1 MTALFGGAHIGVNQ
15 LPISISATSQF
26 RAHIVTALATTQKAG
41 QKRHIAAGPAVALG
55 FVHVQHRL
63 YSYPV
68 CTGDNAGMF
77 PHCHNPIFHRA
88 NLSSLARALERAVV
102 GHNTVLTVKLRWLSK
117 KVYVVLLEILIRR
130 IISNHINRIC
140 QNTPDGKACELL
152 AALCDTAVL

>member
-1 MTALFGGAHIGVNQ
+1 
-15 LPISISATSQF
+15 
-26 RAHIVTALATTQKAG
+26 
-41 QKRHIAAGPAVALG
+41 
-55 FVHVQHRL
+55 
-63 YSYPV
+63 
-68 CTGDNAGMF
+68 MF

-130 IISNHINRIC
+130 IVSNHINRIC
-140 QNTPDGKACELL
+140 QNTPDGKARELL

>member
-55 FVHVQHRL
+55 FVHVHRL

-117 KVYVVLLEILIRR
+117 KVYVVLHEILIRC
-130 IISNHINRIC
+130 IVSNHINRIC
-140 QNTPDGKACELL
+140 QNTPDGKARELL